1 MMLKFSERFKEAREY
16 FGMNK
21 SEFAKKLK
29 KSPTTITR
37 YEDGSIDITVGAIDD
52 VAEKLGISLPWLL
65 GLSDNM
71 WEFEVP
77 YRSIPVLGKIKSKP
91 VMGLENFEGFEILK
105 DNYKA
110 DFCIKNQKGTT
121 FFRRQGAAENG
132 DIIAAARGND
142 ILIGKYFRQ
151 GKYAMLITEDE
162 KPVDIP
168 LDDAHII
175 GKAVY
180 VFSEVQ

>member
-1 MMLKFSERFKEAREY
+1 MLRFSERFKEAREY

-52 VAEKLGISLPWLL
+52 VAEKLGIRVQWLL
-65 GLSDNM
+65 GLDDNM
-71 WEFEVP
+71 YDFEAP
-77 YRSIPVLGKIKSKP
+77 YKNVPVLGKIKSKP
-91 VMGLENFEGFEILK
+91 TLGFENFEGFEVIR
-105 DNYKA
+105 DNYSA
-110 DFCIKNQKGTT
+110 DFCIRTQKGTV
-121 FFRRQGAAENG
+121 FFRRQGMAESG
-132 DIIAAARGND
+132 DIIAVTRGND
-142 ILIGKYFRQ
+142 ILIGKYFKQ
-151 GKYAMLITEDE
+151 GKFAMLITEDE

-168 LDDAHII
+168 LDNAHII

-180 VFSEVQ
+180 VFSEVK